1 MSILTVVVSTSIPAK
16 FTLLDE
22 VFESEPL
29 LNVTGGTI
37 LSSGESELTTA
48 IGLTYSACPNGA
60 AVIGN
65 EPSSTHS
72 TYMNEE

>member
-1 MSILTVVVSTSIPAK
+1 MAKGKQKLTK
-16 FTLLDE
+16 EELE
-22 VFESEPL
+22 
-29 LNVTGGTI
+29 TI

-72 TYMNEE
+72 T

>member
-1 MSILTVVVSTSIPAK
+1 MTVEVSTSIPAK
-16 FTLLDE
+16 FTLFED

-37 LSSGESELTTA
+37 LSSGESALTTA

>member
-1 MSILTVVVSTSIPAK
+1 M
-16 FTLLDE
+16 
-22 VFESEPL
+22 FESEPL

-37 LSSGESELTTA
+37 LSSGESALTTA